1 MHKNKH
7 FSLSERTTIE
17 RCLGNSY
24 SFKAIGRELN
34 RDCTSISKEVKKHT
48 LKKKTGAHRKAF
60 NNCEF
65 RLSCKK
71 SYICDSVFCRNRY
84 CRFCSKCCSICE
96 DFKEEI
102 CSKLSKPPYVCN
114 GCKSLKT
121 CTLEKSLYQ
130 ANTAQ
135 KEYEFLLKES
145 RSGITIDETE
155 AKRLDEFI
163 SPLIRKGQSINHIC
177 SNNLDT
183 IMCSVKTIYNYVD
196 ASLFS
201 ARSIDLPRKV
211 KFRPRKKHKK
221 YFKVEKKCRVGRTY
235 QDFLEYRQNN
245 LDIPIV
251 EMDTV
256 EGVKGGKILLTIHF
270 LESHFML
277 TFIRDANTS
286 QSVIDVFEHLYS
298 ILGQDT
304 FTKLFQVI
312 LTDNG
317 SEFSN
322 PSAIE
327 FDEDGNR
334 RTRIFY
340 CNPSSPHQ
348 KGAVENNHTLLRRII
363 PKGTSLNSYTQADI
377 DLMMNHVNSYGR
389 KKLNNQPPHRLFSL
403 MYGEN
408 ILQKLN
414 AILISP
420 NDIILKP
427 YLLKR

>member
-1 MHKNKH
+1 
-7 FSLSERTTIE
+7 
-17 RCLGNSY
+17 
-24 SFKAIGRELN
+24 
-34 RDCTSISKEVKKHT
+34 
-48 LKKKTGAHRKAF
+48 
-60 NNCEF
+60 
-65 RLSCKK
+65 
-71 SYICDSVFCRNRY
+71 
-84 CRFCSKCCSICE
+84 
-96 DFKEEI
+96 
-102 CSKLSKPPYVCN
+102 
-114 GCKSLKT
+114 
-121 CTLEKSLYQ
+121 
-130 ANTAQ
+130 
-135 KEYEFLLKES
+135 
-145 RSGITIDETE
+145 
-155 AKRLDEFI
+155 
-163 SPLIRKGQSINHIC
+163 
-177 SNNLDT
+177 
-183 IMCSVKTIYNYVD
+183 
-196 ASLFS
+196 
-201 ARSIDLPRKV
+201 
-211 KFRPRKKHKK
+211 
-221 YFKVEKKCRVGRTY
+221 
-235 QDFLEYRQNN
+235 
-245 LDIPIV
+245 
-251 EMDTV
+251 MDTV

-363 PKGTSLNSYTQADI
+363 PKGTSFNSYTQADI

-389 KKLNNQPPHRLFSL
+389 KKLNNQTPHRLFSL